1 MTNEKNINLEQM
13 AAPAIGTANAQY
25 TTEDT
30 KTSCIKGVGI
40 MLNTLNSRFI
50 SVSEVSERTGFAH
63 DDIII
68 ELQRRGIAA
77 KHLGNN
83 DYLTADM
90 LSVLF
95 SQDNTDNFVN
105 NQPICTTDIDNRP
118 SAELSLPQFEG
129 REVLRMADATIS
141 FVSKE
146 GRKKPY
152 MVQRRVYFE
161 DGSCKRVSKC
171 FSTREE
177 AEKYAA
183 EVNGEREQAF
193 SRSENVHI
201 AATEN
206 SREAL
211 GLSADNSA
219 ILSTGIENAQ
229 AVGGNM
235 SFYDYMLY
243 YIKDSGKCNCMDRTK
258 RCYTYA
264 AASIRTELEKIGE
277 GSVSLE
283 RLNDTML
290 NKIFIEM
297 AQKFCQSTLNKAFD
311 FVKRTLKY
319 AFRKKYISENIAD
332 LLDKPKSQVKSEE
345 RLPYTDEEIEMILDA
360 AKPNTRLYA
369 FVNIALYT
377 GMRPSEIRALRWSDV
392 DWDNGT
398 IHVNGAAKRRYDDP
412 EHSSYTEYVGGTKSK
427 SGIRVIALAE
437 DAAAALRAWRAMSE
451 KDSVGRISEF
461 IFFDVNG
468 DFMKEESFTSMWGRF
483 INSHNWRGKKL
494 FMYRFR
500 HTFCTRLLL
509 SGCTPQTVQA
519 LMGDST
525 LNVIM
530 RIYNGIKSK
539 DVVEVTRDN
548 VNGIYGA
555 A

>member
-1 MTNEKNINLEQM
+1 
-13 AAPAIGTANAQY
+13 
-25 TTEDT
+25 
-30 KTSCIKGVGI
+30 
-40 MLNTLNSRFI
+40 MLNILNNKFI
-50 SVSEVSERTGFAH
+50 SVSEISERTGFSP

-68 ELQRRGIAA
+68 ELQRRGAA
-77 KHLGNN
+77 PIRMGNN
-83 DYLTADM
+83 FYLTADM

-95 SQDNTDNFVN
+95 SQDNTDIFVT
-105 NQPICTTDIDNRP
+105 NQPICATDIDNRS
-118 SAELSLPQFEG
+118 SAELSLPQLEG
-129 REVLRMADATIS
+129 REVLRVANATIS

-161 DGSCKRVSKC
+161 DGGFKRVSKC
-171 FSTREE
+171 FATREE
-177 AEKYAA
+177 AEAYTAKVD
-183 EVNGEREQAF
+183 EDREQAVP
-193 SRSENVHI
+193 RSESVHI
-201 AATEN
+201 AATSS

-211 GLSADNSA
+211 GLSADYA
-219 ILSTGIENAQ
+219 ALLGKGIDTAQ
-229 AVGGNM
+229 TVGGDM

-243 YIKDSGKCNCMDRTK
+243 YIEDSGQCSCRERTK
-258 RCYTYA
+258 KCYTYA
-264 AASIRTELEKIGE
+264 AATIRADLEKMGE
-277 GSVSLE
+277 GSVTLE

-297 AQKFCQSTLNKAFD
+297 AQKFRQSTLNKAFD

-319 AFRKKYISENIAD
+319 AFKKKYISENIAE
-332 LLDKPKSQVKSEE
+332 LIDKPKSQIQSEE
-345 RLPYTDEEIEMILDA
+345 RQPYTDEEIEMILSA

-369 FVNIALYT
+369 LVNIALYT
-377 GMRPSEIRALRWSDV
+377 GMRPSEIRVLRWSDV

-398 IHVNGAAKRRYDDP
+398 IHVNGAAKRHYDDLKR
-412 EHSSYTEYVGGTKSK
+412 SAYTEYIGETKSK
-427 SGIRVIALAE
+427 SGIRVIPLAE
-437 DAAAALRAWRAMSE
+437 SVAAALRAWRAMSE
-451 KDSVGRISEF
+451 CDSVGKTSEF

-468 DFMKEESFTSMWGRF
+468 DFMKEESLTSMWGRF
-483 INSHNWRGKKL
+483 INSHKWRGKKL

-539 DVVEVTRDN
+539 DVIEVTRDN
-548 VNGIYGA
+548 VNGIFGA

>member
-1 MTNEKNINLEQM
+1 
-13 AAPAIGTANAQY
+13 
-25 TTEDT
+25 
-30 KTSCIKGVGI
+30 
-40 MLNTLNSRFI
+40 MLNILNNKVI
-50 SVSEVSERTGFAH
+50 SVSEISERTGFSP

-68 ELQRRGIAA
+68 ELQRRGTAPIRM
-77 KHLGNN
+77 GNN
-83 DYLTADM
+83 FYLTADM

-95 SQDNTDNFVN
+95 SQDNTDIFVT
-105 NQPICTTDIDNRP
+105 NQPIYTTDIDNRS
-118 SAELSLPQFEG
+118 SAELSLPQFDG
-129 REVLRMADATIS
+129 REVLRVANTTIS

-161 DGSCKRVSKC
+161 DGGFKRISKC
-171 FSTREE
+171 FATREE
-177 AEKYAA
+177 AEAYAA
-183 EVNGEREQAF
+183 KVDEDHEQTV
-193 SRSENVHI
+193 SRSESVHI
-201 AATEN
+201 TATSN
-206 SREAL
+206 SKEAL
-211 GLSADNSA
+211 GLSADYSA
-219 ILSTGIENAQ
+219 LLGKGIETAQ
-229 AVGGNM
+229 TVGGNM

-243 YIKDSGKCNCMDRTK
+243 YIEDSGQCSCHERTK
-258 RCYTYA
+258 KCYTYA
-264 AASIRTELEKIGE
+264 AATIRTDLEKMGE
-277 GSVSLE
+277 GSVTLE

-297 AQKFCQSTLNKAFD
+297 AQKFRQSTLNKAFD

-319 AFRKKYISENIAD
+319 AFKKKYIGENIAD
-332 LLDKPKSQVKSEE
+332 LIDKPKSQIQSEE
-345 RLPYTDEEIEMILDA
+345 RQPYTDEEIEMILNA

-369 FVNIALYT
+369 LVNIALYT
-377 GMRPSEIRALRWSDV
+377 GMRPSEIRVLRWSDV

-398 IHVNGAAKRRYDDP
+398 IHVNGAAKRHYDDLK
-412 EHSSYTEYVGGTKSK
+412 HSAYTEYIGGTKSK
-427 SGIRVIALAE
+427 SGIRVIPLAE
-437 DAAAALRAWRAMSE
+437 SVAAALRAWRAMSE
-451 KDSVGRISEF
+451 CDSVGKASEF

-468 DFMKEESFTSMWGRF
+468 DFMKEESLTSMWGRF
-483 INSHNWRGKKL
+483 IKSHKWRGKKL

-539 DVVEVTRDN
+539 DVIEVTRDN
-548 VNGIYGA
+548 VNGIFGA

>member
-1 MTNEKNINLEQM
+1 
-13 AAPAIGTANAQY
+13 
-25 TTEDT
+25 
-30 KTSCIKGVGI
+30 
-40 MLNTLNSRFI
+40 MLNILNNKVI
-50 SVSEVSERTGFAH
+50 SVSEISERIGFAP

-68 ELQRRGIAA
+68 ELQRRGTAPIRM
-77 KHLGNN
+77 GNN
-83 DYLTADM
+83 FYLTADM

-95 SQDNTDNFVN
+95 SQDNTDIFAT
-105 NQPICTTDIDNRP
+105 NQPICATDIDNRP
-118 SAELSLPQFEG
+118 SAELSLPQLKG
-129 REVLRMADATIS
+129 REVLRVANATIS

-161 DGSCKRVSKC
+161 DGGFKRVTKC
-171 FSTREE
+171 FETRET
-177 AEKYAA
+177 AEDYAA
-183 EVNGEREQAF
+183 KVDGEHKQAVP
-193 SRSENVHI
+193 RSESVHI
-201 AATEN
+201 AATSN
-206 SREAL
+206 SKEAL
-211 GLSADNSA
+211 GLSADYA
-219 ILSTGIENAQ
+219 ALLGKGIDTAQ
-229 AVGGNM
+229 TVGGKTELAAAASKLATRCCQPKAAGGDM

-243 YIKDSGKCNCMDRTK
+243 YIEDSGQCSCRERTK
-258 RCYTYA
+258 KCYTYA
-264 AASIRTELEKIGE
+264 AATIRADLEKMGE
-277 GSVSLE
+277 GSVTLE

-297 AQKFCQSTLNKAFD
+297 AQKFRQSTLNKAFD

-319 AFRKKYISENIAD
+319 AFKKKYISENIAE
-332 LLDKPKSQVKSEE
+332 LIDKPKSQIQSEE
-345 RLPYTDEEIEMILDA
+345 RQPYTDEEIEMILSA

-369 FVNIALYT
+369 LVNIALYT

-398 IHVNGAAKRRYDDP
+398 IHVNGAAKRHYDDLKR
-412 EHSSYTEYVGGTKSK
+412 SAYTEYIGETKSK
-427 SGIRVIALAE
+427 SGIRVIPLAE
-437 DAAAALRAWRAMSE
+437 SVAAALRAWRAMSE
-451 KDSVGRISEF
+451 CDSVGKTSEF

-468 DFMKEESFTSMWGRF
+468 DFMKEESLTSMWGRF
-483 INSHNWRGKKL
+483 INSHKWRGKKL

-539 DVVEVTRDN
+539 DVIEVTRDN
-548 VNGIYGA
+548 VNGIFGA